1 MKLIK
6 IKILFFFFL
15 FANITSLYA
24 ACCCTPASCAAVFV
38 SVPISVDKAI
48 EEMKKNDKDIYSAK
62 LKELNNI
69 FEEISSYEKGISTK
83 EKTLIYVE
91 QTEGYM
97 VEKKNYNLK
106 KLIELEKINNLIDV
120 LLSKTEIT
128 NAELMLFSEISK

>member
-1 MKLIK
+1 MRNITKA
-6 IKILFFFFL
+6 LFFFFL
-15 FANITSLYA
+15 FANITSLHA
-24 ACCCTPASCAAVFV
+24 ACCCTPASCAAVFS
-38 SVPISVDKAI
+38 SVPISVSRAI

-69 FEEISSYEKGISTK
+69 FEDISSYEKEISTK
-83 EKTLIYVE
+83 EKTLIYLE

-97 VEKKNYNLK
+97 VEKKNYNLN

>member
-1 MKLIK
+1 MKSIK
-6 IKILFFFFL
+6 TKFLFLFFIFVT
-15 FANITSLYA
+15 NIHLYA
-24 ACCCTPASCAAVFV
+24 GCCCTPASCSAVFA

-69 FEEISSYEKGISTK
+69 YEEISAYEKEISTK
-83 EKTLIYVE
+83 EKTLTYIE

-97 VEKKNYNLK
+97 VEKKNYNLQ

-120 LLSKTEIT
+120 SLSKTEIT
-128 NAELMLFSEISK
+128 NAELLLFSEISQ